1 MSTTDSV
8 AGGSPGPGTPGAGPS
23 ADMSPQAGPRAPGAV
38 PGAAPGR
45 GRKRLTDREKR
56 NLRMGLLFISPWM
69 IGVTVFVVYPL
80 VYSFVISLAEYSG
93 MQSPTFIGLQNYIT
107 AAVDPLVHTAV
118 ANTAY
123 YMALAVPLGLVIAL
137 LLAMAM
143 NRNVREVALY
153 RTLLYMPSLIPMFA
167 MSFIFIVFVNP
178 QFGIVNQVLGLFGM
192 PDTNLLGEP
201 GTAKLVIILMAQLG
215 AGNAA
220 LIYLAGLRNIPE
232 TLYEAA
238 RIDGAGRMRQFFSIT
253 VPLLT
258 PTILFNLITG
268 VSGAMMVF
276 TEAYIMTDGGPDNST
291 LFYMLYLYRNAFSY
305 GQLGFASALAVLLFL
320 FGMLLAGLIY
330 WLSRRFVNYDVSA
343 G

>member
-1 MSTTDSV
+1 MSASDAIAAVGPAQSRGEPTRGASQ
-8 AGGSPGPGTPGAGPS
+8 GPPGTG
-23 ADMSPQAGPRAPGAV
+23 
-38 PGAAPGR
+38 GR
-45 GRKRLTDREKR
+45 RRRPLSRREKR
-56 NLRMGLLFISPWM
+56 NLRVGLLFISPWI
-69 IGVTVFVVYPL
+69 IGVTVFVIYPL
-80 VYSFVISLAEYSG
+80 VYSFGISLTQYSG
-93 MQSPTFIGLQNYIT
+93 MQTPTFIGLQNYVS
-107 AAVDPLVHTAV
+107 AFLDPLVRTSV
-118 ANTAY
+118 GNTAY
-123 YMALAVPLGLVIAL
+123 YMLISVPLGLVVAL
-137 LLAMAM
+137 LLALAM
-143 NRNVREVALY
+143 NRNVREVAIY
-153 RTLLYMPSLIPMFA
+153 RTLLYLPSLIPMFA

-201 GTAKLVIILMAQLG
+201 RYAKIVIILMSQLA

-220 LIYLAGLRNIPE
+220 LIYLAGLRNIPS

-238 RIDGAGRMRQFFSIT
+238 RIDGAGRMKQFTAIT
-253 VPLLT
+253 LPLLT

-276 TEAYIMTDGGPDNST
+276 TEAYIMTDGGPDNAT

-320 FGMLLAGLIY
+320 FGMFLAGLIY
-330 WLSRRFVNYDVSA
+330 WLSRRFVNYDVAA

>member
-1 MSTTDSV
+1 MSASDAIAAV
-8 AGGSPGPGTPGAGPS
+8 GPAQSRGAPTRGASEGPS
-23 ADMSPQAGPRAPGAV
+23 GTG
-38 PGAAPGR
+38 GR
-45 GRKRLTDREKR
+45 RRRPLSRREKR
-56 NLRMGLLFISPWM
+56 NLRVGLLFISPWI
-69 IGVTVFVVYPL
+69 IGVTVFVIYPL
-80 VYSFVISLAEYSG
+80 VYSFGISLTQYSG
-93 MQSPTFIGLQNYIT
+93 MQTPTFIGLQNYVS
-107 AAVDPLVHTAV
+107 AFLDPLVRTSV
-118 ANTAY
+118 GNTAY
-123 YMALAVPLGLVIAL
+123 YMLISVPLGLVVAL
-137 LLAMAM
+137 LLALAM
-143 NRNVREVALY
+143 NRNVREVAIY
-153 RTLLYMPSLIPMFA
+153 RTLLYLPSLIPMFA

-201 GTAKLVIILMAQLG
+201 RYAKIVIILMSQLA

-220 LIYLAGLRNIPE
+220 LIYLAGLRNIPS

-238 RIDGAGRMRQFFSIT
+238 RIDGAGRMKQFTAIT
-253 VPLLT
+253 LPLLT

-276 TEAYIMTDGGPDNST
+276 TEAYIMTDGGPDNAT

-320 FGMLLAGLIY
+320 FGMFLAGLIY
-330 WLSRRFVNYDVSA
+330 WLSRRFVNYDVAA

>member
-1 MSTTDSV
+1 
-8 AGGSPGPGTPGAGPS
+8 
-23 ADMSPQAGPRAPGAV
+23 
-38 PGAAPGR
+38 
-45 GRKRLTDREKR
+45 
-56 NLRMGLLFISPWM
+56 I
-69 IGVTVFVVYPL
+69 
-80 VYSFVISLAEYSG
+80 
-93 MQSPTFIGLQNYIT
+93 
-107 AAVDPLVHTAV
+107 
-118 ANTAY
+118 
-123 YMALAVPLGLVIAL
+123 AVPLGLVVAL
-137 LLAMAM
+137 LLALAM

-153 RTLLYMPSLIPMFA
+153 RTLLYLPSLIPMFA

-178 QFGIVNQVLGLFGM
+178 QYGIVNQFLNAFGM

-201 GTAKLVIILMAQLG
+201 RYAKIVIILLAQLS

-238 RIDGAGRMRQFFSIT
+238 RVGGASRFRQLLTIT
-253 VPLLT
+253 LPLLP
-258 PTILFNLITG
+258 PTILINLITG

-291 LFYMLYLYRNAFSY
+291 LFFMLYLYRNAFSY
-305 GQLGFASALAVLLFL
+305 GQLGFASALAVILFL

>member
-1 MSTTDSV
+1 MSASDSV
-8 AGGSPGPGTPGAGPS
+8 AAAGPTHSLGGPPREVSAGPPAGRSSGAGGRRR
-23 ADMSPQAGPRAPGAV
+23 MSR
-38 PGAAPGR
+38 
-45 GRKRLTDREKR
+45 REKR
-56 NLRMGLLFISPWM
+56 NLKVGLLFISPWI
-69 IGVTVFVVYPL
+69 IGVVVFVIYPL
-80 VYSFVISLAEYSG
+80 VYSFGISLTQYSG
-93 MQSPTFIGLQNYIT
+93 MQTPTFIGLQNYV
-107 AAVDPLVHTAV
+107 AAFLDPLVRTSV
-118 ANTAY
+118 GNTVY
-123 YMALAVPLGLVIAL
+123 YMLVAVPLGLVVAL
-137 LLAMAM
+137 LLALAM
-143 NRNVREVALY
+143 NRNVREVAVY
-153 RTLLYMPSLIPMFA
+153 RTLLYLPSLIPMFA

-178 QFGIVNQVLGLFGM
+178 QFGIVNQFLGLFGM

-201 GTAKLVIILMAQLG
+201 RYAKIVIILMSQLA

-220 LIYLAGLRNIPE
+220 LIYLAGLRNIPS

-238 RIDGAGRMRQFFSIT
+238 RIDGAGRRKQFTAIT
-253 VPLLT
+253 LPLLT

-276 TEAYIMTDGGPDNST
+276 TEAYIMTDGGPDNAT

-330 WLSRRFVNYDVSA
+330 WLSRRFVNYDVAA